1 MEAAAL
7 ASLSSDFRVRLCT
20 CPPGRAVRISHLV
33 FSSTLNAAKALPRQ
47 LNFPTASANQIQMAQ
62 VVLLGQFVPP
72 VLHRQQQPLPR
83 ARQQQPLPPPRHPLR
98 RSQPERSSCHCFW
111 ANPKIVCRAAQV
123 PFHSSSP
130 TMPRL
135 TPALILRPNR
145 PTSSLPSHL
154 KHKRYAFL
162 TLSSATC
169 PSMLLRPTFT
179 APVPMPHPA
188 ATGPSCIPYALRAPP
203 VQVTPRPFLVSL

>member
-7 ASLSSDFRVRLCT
+7 ASLTPDLRVRLCT

-72 VLHRQQQPLPR
+72 VQ
-83 ARQQQPLPPPRHPLR
+83 PRHPLR
-98 RSQPERSSCHCFW
+98 RSRPERSSCHCFW

-135 TPALILRPNR
+135 TPALILRPDR

-154 KHKRYAFL
+154 KRKRYAFL

-203 VQVTPRPFLVSL
+203 VQAAPRPFLVSL